1 MARSF
6 RKTFEGREL
15 EVLNYINDNGGW
27 PIANEVMKHF
37 GAKDGISWGRYIS
50 EITEEFNFKFA
61 PREHKAMS
69 EDMRPLD
76 LRYLDECAGI
86 ARLTK
91 TVARLQSQI
100 AYKKQRRDELERR
113 LLEVIEDNERDY
125 EPCEVRIC

>member
-37 GAKDGISWGRYIS
+37 GANCVIAWGRFIDDIAQ
-50 EITEEFNFKFA
+50 ERDFKFA
-61 PREHKAMS
+61 PRDRKPPENS
-69 EDMRPLD
+69 RPID
-76 LRYLDECAGI
+76 LQYLDECAGI
-86 ARLTK
+86 SRLTK